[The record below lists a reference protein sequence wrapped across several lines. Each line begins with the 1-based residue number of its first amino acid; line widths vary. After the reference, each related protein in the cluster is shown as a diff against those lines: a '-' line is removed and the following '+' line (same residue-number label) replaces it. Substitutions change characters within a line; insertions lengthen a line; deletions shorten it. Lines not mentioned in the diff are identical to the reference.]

1 MLIYANKQDLIS
13 ALSAE
18 EIEELLC
25 LGMINDRAWT
35 IVACSA
41 KEKEGMDC
49 YSTLMKNRECV
60 KGINI
65 RVLPMKDHF
74 LSLEL
79 L

>member
-13 ALSAE
+13 ALPAE

-49 YSTLMKNRECV
+49 YSTLMFIFVGLQE
-60 KGINI
+60 GIDWLIQNI
-65 RVLPMKDHF
+65 NM
-74 LSLEL
+74 
-79 L
+79 

>member
-49 YSTLMKNRECV
+49 YSTLMCV
-60 KGINI
+60 FVGLQEGIDWLIQNI
-65 RVLPMKDHF
+65 DM
-74 LSLEL
+74 
-79 L
+79 